1 MKQYC
6 RYCANAVLIDEEL
19 AYCESKHETKH
30 KKKCTTVNN
39 CKHFAFC
46 ELDVFDTDKKYQ
58 PKKVKNSAGSQIKME
73 V

>member
-19 AYCESKHETKH
+19 AYCEEKHIQRSKQNCVTA
-30 KKKCTTVNN
+30 NN
-39 CKHFAFC
+39 CKHFVFC

-58 PKKVKNSAGSQIKME
+58 PKKVRKSIGSQIKLE